1 MINRRRADIGS
12 PASPNTDPASTPSA
26 MKSHEWRSMWA
37 TTAHDHLIS
46 PEERFK
52 LAMARQ

>member
-1 MINRRRADIGS
+1 
-12 PASPNTDPASTPSA
+12 
-26 MKSHEWRSMWA
+26 MKSHEWKSMWA
-37 TTAHDHLIS
+37 TTAHEHLIS